1 MRKIV
6 ANLFIS
12 LDGVV
17 ESPQDWHFPYMNDE
31 MGQAIGGGF
40 ATSDALL
47 MGRTTYQEWVG
58 HWPDATGEMADQIN
72 ARPKYVVSRSLESV
86 EWQNTTLIGDDVE
99 ARITALK
106 QQEGKDIAMSGSAV
120 LVEWLLGHGLLD
132 ELRLMLHPIVVGRGR
147 RLFAD
152 GAASVPLEL
161 VRSVTFETGVLD
173 LAYRPAAG

>member
-6 ANLFIS
+6 ANLFVS

-17 ESPQDWHFPYMNDE
+17 ESPQEWHFPYMNAE

-47 MGRTTYQEWVG
+47 MGRATYQEWVG
-58 HWPDATGEMADQIN
+58 HWPTATGEMADQIN
-72 ARPKYVVSRSLESV
+72 GLDKYVVSSSLASV
-86 EWQNTTLIGDDVE
+86 EWANTALISDDVE
-99 ARITALK
+99 AQIAALK
-106 QQEGKDIAMSGSAV
+106 QQEGRDIAMSGSAV

-152 GAASVPLEL
+152 GPASTALEL
-161 VRSVTFETGVLD
+161 VESRTFETGVLD
-173 LAYRPAAG
+173 LTYRPAAG